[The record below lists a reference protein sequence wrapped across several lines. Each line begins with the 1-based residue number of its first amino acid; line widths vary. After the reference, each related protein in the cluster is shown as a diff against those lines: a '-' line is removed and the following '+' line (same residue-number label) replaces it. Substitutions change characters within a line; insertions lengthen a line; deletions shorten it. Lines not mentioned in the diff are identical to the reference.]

1 MSLFCVVDW
10 SSPVEKSQ
18 VYIYVCRGFMDLL
31 GSMIYID
38 KEDIVVIFCLLLYSL
53 ILFAP

>member
-1 MSLFCVVDW
+1 
-10 SSPVEKSQ
+10 
-18 VYIYVCRGFMDLL
+18 MDLL